1 MKVQDL
7 IDRLKEFPPDME
19 VVFPTYYYD
28 DGDEELE
35 PVSEVEMVNF
45 HGNTVRIG

>member
-1 MKVQDL
+1 MKVQGL

-19 VVFPTYYYD
+19 VECLADT
-28 DGDEELE
+28 DGGGWESWE

>member
-7 IDRLKEFPPDME
+7 IDKLKEFPPDME
-19 VVFPTYYYD
+19 VECLVD
-28 DGDEELE
+28 WQGEDEPEFE
-35 PVSEVEMVNF
+35 PVSEVEMYND